1 MLCQNIGETNFPPQE
16 ILQSGSKAKDGERK
30 RKKRLNDGNNNGQL
44 RIAHATSAE
53 LRIVPLGSSSNL
65 TVRQR
70 GKAIYSVFFLGGSSS
85 VLAVL
90 ATILM
95 SAIMMGV
102 FQNSKVPPRPSISQV
117 EDFVVGV
124 IIVPHGRGLN

>member
-1 MLCQNIGETNFPPQE
+1 M
-16 ILQSGSKAKDGERK
+16 
-30 RKKRLNDGNNNGQL
+30 
-44 RIAHATSAE
+44 
-53 LRIVPLGSSSNL
+53 PLGSS
-65 TVRQR
+65 VRQR
-70 GKAIYSVFFLGGSSS
+70 GKTIYSGFFLGGSSS